1 MPILGGL
8 TVGVW
13 TCEALRFFFVAL
25 SLSLIGG
32 SFIHILAAA
41 VVIGLGEAILT
52 ALPTTGGGIGL
63 VEGGMAAMIALFYQG
78 PDAVN
83 LAAAAILL
91 DRAISLFSVLLI
103 GLIVFLIA
111 FGRKASQK
119 TV

>member
-1 MPILGGL
+1 M
-8 TVGVW
+8 
-13 TCEALRFFFVAL
+13 AL